1 MDCPACGASTVAF
14 AVPPE
19 YREYLPGEE
28 DGAALCPRCLTLQPV
43 ADAPAAPPDLAA
55 ISDALPTDSDAA
67 VPLALLLGLLENLAL
82 YRSEI
87 SELLG
92 EVERAGVDPLLVLD
106 RLAADPDVDAVAD
119 LAGRR
124 RQLEQLL

>member
-1 MDCPACGASTVAF
+1 MDCPACGADTVAF
-14 AVPPE
+14 AVPE
-19 YREYLPGEE
+19 AYREFLPGEE
-28 DGAALCPRCLTLQPV
+28 PGAALCTRCLTLQPV
-43 ADAPAAPPDLAA
+43 ADPPEAPPDLAA
-55 ISDALPTDSDAA
+55 ISDALPDDAAAA

-82 YRSEI
+82 YRAEI

-106 RLAADPDVDAVAD
+106 RLAADPGIDAAAD

>member
-1 MDCPACGASTVAF
+1 MDCPACGAPTVAF
-14 AVPPE
+14 AVPPA
-19 YREYLPGEE
+19 YRESLPGEE
-28 DGAALCPRCLTLQPV
+28 DGAALCTRCLSLQPV
-43 ADAPAAPPDLAA
+43 ADAPAAPPDLAS
-55 ISDALPTDSDAA
+55 ISDALPDDPDAA

-106 RLAADPDVDAVAD
+106 RLDADPEIDAVAD
-119 LAGRR
+119 LAGRS